1 MKKTGN
7 PFWLFFPALIV
18 CTLLLQGQAIAKPTL
33 ELIVLGSGGPVADS
47 TRASS
52 GYLVKVKGSPR
63 ILIDAGGGTFQ
74 RLGQA
79 QLPASAIDVI
89 LLTHL
94 HIDHTADLPA
104 ILKSA
109 YFQKRGDRLISVF
122 GPRGNKGF
130 PSTREFVDGLI
141 GPKGIYR
148 YFKTFA
154 KKVVKTDA
162 KIISVDIESDPKKAA
177 IKTVWEGDGI
187 KITSIPV
194 VHGPTPALAYR
205 IDAGG
210 ECISFS
216 GDLNSSSGNLIK
228 LAKDCDLLVYDM
240 AIPEMATGIAV
251 KLHSRPSAVS
261 AAASKAN
268 VKHLVLSHIMPP
280 SEKAL
285 WRISEIV
292 RTNFNGKFTVARDL
306 ITIPA
311 KSDKQ

>member
-1 MKKTGN
+1 MRN
-7 PFWLFFPALIV
+7 SWRLLLSALIISV
-18 CTLLLQGQAIAKPTL
+18 ASFQGQAAAKSTL
-33 ELIVLGSGGPVADS
+33 ELVVLGSGGPVADN

-52 GYLVKVKGSPR
+52 GYLVKVSGSPR

-74 RLGQA
+74 RFGQA
-79 QLPASAIDVI
+79 QIPASAIDVI

-109 YFQKRGDRLISVF
+109 YFQKRGSRPISIF

-130 PSTREFVDGLI
+130 PSTSEFMDGLI

-148 YFKTFA
+148 YFTAFA
-154 KKVVKTDA
+154 KKVVKTEV
-162 KIISVDIESDPKKAA
+162 KISTVDLESDPKKPVV
-177 IKTVWEGDGI
+177 KTVWERDGI

-194 VHGPTPALAYR
+194 VHGPAPSLAYR

-216 GDLNSSSGNLIK
+216 GDLNSSSGNLVK
-228 LAKDCDLLVYDM
+228 LAKDCDILVYDT
-240 AIPEMATGIAV
+240 AIPESATGIAV
-251 KLHSRPSAVS
+251 KLHSKPSAVS
-261 AAASKAN
+261 TAASKAA

-280 SEKAL
+280 SENAL
-285 WRISEIV
+285 WRINEIV
-292 RTNFNGKFTVARDL
+292 RTNFGGKHTVARDL

-311 KSDKQ
+311 VETK

>member
-1 MKKTGN
+1 MKKMRISWRIILTA
-7 PFWLFFPALIV
+7 LF
-18 CTLLLQGQAIAKPTL
+18 LLVATVQGQAIAKPTL
-33 ELIVLGSGGPVADS
+33 ELVVLGSGGPVADNI
-47 TRASS
+47 RASS
-52 GYLVKVKGSPR
+52 GYLVKVSGSPR

-130 PSTREFVDGLI
+130 PSTREFMDGLI

-148 YFKTFA
+148 YFKNFA
-154 KKVVKTDA
+154 LKVVKTEV
-162 KIISVDIESDPKKAA
+162 KINTVDLESDPKKPV
-177 IKTVWEGDGI
+177 IKTVWERDGI

-194 VHGPTPALAYR
+194 VHGPTPALAFR

-210 ECISFS
+210 ECIAFS
-216 GDLNSSSGNLIK
+216 GDLNSSSGNLVK
-228 LAKDCDLLVYDM
+228 LAKDCDILVYDT
-240 AIPEMATGIAV
+240 AIPESMTGIAV
-251 KLHSRPSAVS
+251 KLHTKPSALS
-261 AAASKAN
+261 TAAAKAN

-280 SEKAL
+280 ADKAL
-285 WRISEIV
+285 WRINEIV
-292 RTNFNGKFTVARDL
+292 RSNFEKKITVARDL
-306 ITIPA
+306 LTIPA
-311 KSDKQ
+311 KSGNK

>member
-1 MKKTGN
+1 MEISYN
-7 PFWLFFPALIV
+7 PLRFILAALFITVVALP
-18 CTLLLQGQAIAKPTL
+18 GQSIAKPTL
-33 ELIVLGSGGPVADS
+33 ELIVLGSGGPVADN

-52 GYLVKVKGSPR
+52 GYLVKVSGRPR
-63 ILIDAGGGTFQ
+63 ILVDAGGGTFQ

-79 QLPASAIDVI
+79 QIPASAIDVI

-109 YFQKRGDRLISVF
+109 YFQKRGDRPISVF

-130 PSTREFVDGLI
+130 PSTREFMDGLI
-141 GPKGIYR
+141 GPEKGIYR
-148 YFKTFA
+148 YFATFA
-154 KKVVKTDA
+154 KKVVKTEV
-162 KIISVDIESDPKKAA
+162 KINTADLESDPKKPVV
-177 IKTVWEGDGI
+177 KTVWERDGI

-194 VHGPTPALAYR
+194 VHGPTPSLAYR

-216 GDLNSSSGNLIK
+216 GDLNSSSGNLVK
-228 LAKDCDLLVYDM
+228 LAKDCDILVYDT
-240 AIPEMATGIAV
+240 AIPESAAGIAV

-280 SEKAL
+280 AEKAI
-285 WRISEIV
+285 WRIKEIV
-292 RTNFNGKFTVARDL
+292 RTNFSGKFTVARDL
-306 ITIPA
+306 IIIPA
-311 KSDKQ
+311 GDTK